1 MKVNG
6 LKEFTMVKGSS
17 NGLMGRIIMDVG
29 RIVEKMDMEYSQ
41 DQMGYSTR
49 VHGKI
54 ANITEKEN

>member
-17 NGLMGRIIMDVG
+17 NGLMGRIIVDVG

-41 DQMGYSTR
+41 DQMGYITR